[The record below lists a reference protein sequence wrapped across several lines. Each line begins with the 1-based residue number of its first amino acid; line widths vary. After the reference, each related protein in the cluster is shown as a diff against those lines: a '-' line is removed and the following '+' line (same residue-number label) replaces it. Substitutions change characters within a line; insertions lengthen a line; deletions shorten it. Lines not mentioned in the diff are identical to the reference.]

1 MAESHVVV
9 ALRKKY
15 ARTIGM
21 LLVHEG
27 DPIRL
32 TADATHLAAAL
43 LIFKPDENVL
53 AIKPIRPWT
62 NHRGEN
68 TGTWARMALDI
79 LRQAKRPMTTREIAN
94 KIAAAKGVKGYLGTN
109 SIECALHLTLERRI
123 GMGIVRL
130 EGSPK
135 RWAVEP

>member
-1 MAESHVVV
+1 MAESHVVF

-15 ARTIGM
+15 ARTLGL

-43 LIFKPDENVL
+43 IFKPDEDVP

-62 NHRGEN
+62 NHRGTKAN
-68 TGTWARMALDI
+68 LWVRMALDI
-79 LRQAKRPMTTREIAN
+79 LRQAGRPMTTREIAT
-94 KIAAAKGVKGYLGTN
+94 KIAQARGVRGYYGTN
-109 SIECALHLTLERRI
+109 SIECALHLTLERRRDA
-123 GMGIVRL
+123 GVVRL

-135 RWAVEP
+135 RWAIAP

>member
-1 MAESHVVV
+1 MAESHVVI

-15 ARTIGM
+15 ARTIGK

-43 LIFKPDENVL
+43 LIFKPDENVA
-53 AIKPIRPWT
+53 AIKPVRPHA

-68 TGTWARMALDI
+68 VGTWARMALDI

-94 KIAAAKGVKGYLGTN
+94 KIAHARDVKGYHGTN

-123 GMGIVRL
+123 GVGIVRL

-135 RWAVEP
+135 RWAVE

>member
-1 MAESHVVV
+1 MAESHVVI

-43 LIFKPDENVL
+43 LIFKSDENVA
-53 AIKPIRPWT
+53 AIKPVRPHA

-68 TGTWARMALDI
+68 VGTWARMALDI
-79 LRQAKRPMTTREIAN
+79 LRQAKRPMTTREIATM
-94 KIAAAKGVKGYLGTN
+94 IAQARDIKGYHGTN

-123 GMGIVRL
+123 GVGIIRL

-135 RWAVEP
+135 RWAVE